1 MKRRNFNKA
10 VFGATVGMASGLGSC
25 QPSIDSNVISEMPT
39 QWAWLRPDIK
49 KPLDHW
55 KRTFEWCKDIG
66 IDGILPQVYSG
77 HNTLFEHPTLT
88 VKEPWLEKIIPIAH
102 EAGLQVHAWMWTMPL
117 NDPKMIEKHPDWF
130 SVNRLGQP
138 AHTHPAYVPYYKFMC
153 PCHPEVQEFVAGNVE
168 ALGKIEGLDGIH
180 LDYVRQPDVI
190 LAEALQPKYDLVQD
204 REFPEYDYPYS
215 ERCRK
220 LFKEE
225 SGIDPMDLGDKAPEH
240 EGWRQ
245 FRYDAVSN
253 VVNNFCV
260 PMARKYNKKI
270 TAAVFPNWE
279 SVRQQWHK
287 WDLDGFF
294 PMLYQ
299 GFYNKEVDWIGEE
312 VEKARARL
320 KNDKPIFA
328 GVFMPDCKGEVL
340 RDAINVVQKSSAQ
353 GIAFFDL
360 GNLGTEEQK
369 VIKELLIS
377 HSQANH

>member
-25 QPSIDSNVISEMPT
+25 QPSADSNLVSGMPS
-39 QWAWLRPDIK
+39 QWVWFRPDIK

-55 KRTFEWCKDIG
+55 KRTFEWCRDIG
-66 IDGILPQVYSG
+66 IEGILPQVYSS
-77 HNTLFEHPTLT
+77 NETLFDHPTLK
-88 VKEPWLEKIIPIAH
+88 VREPWLEKIIPIAH

-117 NDPKMIEKHPDWF
+117 NNPELIAKHPDWF

-204 REFPEYDYPYS
+204 SEFPEYDYPYS
-215 ERCRK
+215 ERCRNQ
-220 LFKEE
+220 FKEKT
-225 SGIDPMDLGDKAPEH
+225 GIDPIDLGDSAPKHAE
-240 EGWRQ
+240 WRQ

-260 PMARKYNKKI
+260 PRAKKYDKKI

-287 WDLDGFF
+287 WDLDAFF

-299 GFYNKEVDWIGEE
+299 GFYNKNVEWIGEE
-312 VEKARARL
+312 VEKAKMRL

-328 GVFMPDCKGEVL
+328 GVFLPDCKGEIL
-340 RDAINVVQKSSAQ
+340 NEAIKVIQNSSAQ
-353 GIAFFDL
+353 GIAFFEL
-360 GNLGTEEQK
+360 GNLGVEERK
-369 VIKELLIS
+369 VIKQLLNSS
-377 HSQANH
+377 H